1 MTETETRTGWR
12 LARVDVL
19 HSPSVPA
26 KRRRFARGRTAV
38 LAGMVLFASVQLS
51 VHSAVQS
58 DAVPLRD
65 PIYSDKL
72 ATLKLHPEFF
82 ADTCDRHRVLAIGSS
97 RTQLCLDAERL
108 SDDHRTV
115 VNFAAAGCGPVTD
128 ALYLRR
134 ALAAGLKCDTALVE
148 FHPGMLADLTPPFE
162 ARWLHAYRL
171 RPEEPDVLRGYG
183 WPVEMPPQFRPGA
196 ELKAAHTY
204 RFPIL
209 NATHPKLLPCPF
221 GLGFAGRTDSRGH
234 VPGVPVKAED
244 RPKFVAAAYV
254 EYLDAFRDYRPGG
267 PGVAAVRDMLTRLKS
282 HGIQPVLLFAPEST
296 LFRSWYG
303 ESGDTALSA
312 LAESLAAEFGVPL
325 IHARDWIPDDQ
336 FADGHHAIPTGAVT
350 FTDKLAAELR
360 RLGR

>member
-1 MTETETRTGWR
+1 MTGTETRTGYR
-12 LARVDVL
+12 LARVDVI
-19 HSPSVPA
+19 HSPQVPA
-26 KRRRFARGRTAV
+26 KRRRFAHGRMAV
-38 LAGMVLFASVQLS
+38 VAGLVLFVAVQFS

-58 DAVPLRD
+58 EAVSLRD
-65 PIYSDKL
+65 PIYAEKL
-72 ATLKLHPEFF
+72 DTLNLHPEFF
-82 ADTCDRHRVLAIGSS
+82 SDACDRHRVLAIGSS

-108 SDDHRTV
+108 SDDRRTV
-115 VNFAAAGCGPVTD
+115 FNFAAAGCGPVTD

-162 ARWLHAYRL
+162 ARWLHPYRL
-171 RPEEPDVLRGYG
+171 RADEPEVLRGFG
-183 WPVEMPPQFRPGA
+183 WDIETPPQFRPGA
-196 ELKAAHTY
+196 PLNAAHTY

-209 NATHPKLLPCPF
+209 NAAHPKLLPCPF

-234 VPGVPVKAED
+234 VPGVPVKTED
-244 RPKFVAAAYV
+244 RPKFLAAAYA

-267 PGVAAVRDMLTRLKS
+267 AGVAAVRDMLTQLQSR
-282 HGIQPVLLFAPEST
+282 GIRPVLLFTPESA

-303 ESGDTALSA
+303 EVGDNEVSA
-312 LAESLAAEFGVPL
+312 LAEALAAEFGVPL
-325 IHARDWIPDDQ
+325 VHARGWLPDDQ
-336 FADGHHAIPTGAVT
+336 FADGHHAIPAGAVT